1 MKFSIIIPIY
11 KVEVYLH
18 QCVDSVLAQSY
29 KNIEVILVD
38 DGSPDSCPRI
48 CDEYAA
54 KDERIKVIHKPNGGL
69 SDARNS
75 GLKIANGD
83 YVIFLDSDDYY
94 NNTQFLQDIHDQLF
108 FKNADVLFFRRI
120 YFIDGNNNSFN
131 RQTPYDKSMITI
143 SNKGKLIKKMSAAGV
158 LDASAAMKVI
168 KREILITNNL
178 YFKSGIVSEDVEWF
192 MRLVPSLCTIL
203 VSNSIAYCY
212 RVRLNSISHSISY
225 KNINDLFS
233 TIESYA
239 GELCMLSDR
248 ETGIGLLNYLAY
260 QYSIV
265 LGYTSKYLIG
275 VEKQNMLDRCANYKW
290 IMKYALNKKTKVC
303 KLLIFIFGLKFT
315 SYTLGKYLASINR

>member
-1 MKFSIIIPIY
+1 MLCI
-11 KVEVYLH
+11 
-18 QCVDSVLAQSY
+18 
-29 KNIEVILVD
+29 N
-38 DGSPDSCPRI
+38 GNT
-48 CDEYAA
+48 
-54 KDERIKVIHKPNGGL
+54 KPNGGL

-315 SYTLGKYLASINR
+315 SYILGKYLASINR

>member
-120 YFIDGNNNSFN
+120 YFIDGKNNSF
-131 RQTPYDKSMITI
+131 I
-143 SNKGKLIKKMSAAGV
+143 GKLH
-158 LDASAAMKVI
+158 
-168 KREILITNNL
+168 T
-178 YFKSGIVSEDVEWF
+178 
-192 MRLVPSLCTIL
+192 
-203 VSNSIAYCY
+203 
-212 RVRLNSISHSISY
+212 
-225 KNINDLFS
+225 
-233 TIESYA
+233 
-239 GELCMLSDR
+239 
-248 ETGIGLLNYLAY
+248 
-260 QYSIV
+260 
-265 LGYTSKYLIG
+265 
-275 VEKQNMLDRCANYKW
+275 
-290 IMKYALNKKTKVC
+290 TKV
-303 KLLIFIFGLKFT
+303 
-315 SYTLGKYLASINR
+315 